1 MKRTQN
7 KKPMSMDVE
16 HMRMLHTEAIEQ
28 LDLMYTTLEAAE
40 QATDSNRD
48 VLDDISVNHWD
59 AYIDIIHII
68 SMHDEAM
75 DASIKKYSLQAGES
89 QDVGEER
96 QLSLQRGFVI
106 YLLLALLRRHHR
118 IEYIL
123 TLRSNPMAD
132 YFQESLTMERE
143 HIAHLITMT
152 QKLI

>member
-7 KKPMSMDVE
+7 KKPMSMDLE

-40 QATDSNRD
+40 QATDMNRD
-48 VLDDISVNHWD
+48 SLDDISVNHWD
-59 AYIDIIHII
+59 AYMDIIHLI

-75 DASIKKYSLQAGES
+75 DASMKKYSMRAGEP
-89 QDVGEER
+89 QDTEEER

-118 IEYIL
+118 MEHIL
-123 TLRSNPMAD
+123 SLRGNPMND